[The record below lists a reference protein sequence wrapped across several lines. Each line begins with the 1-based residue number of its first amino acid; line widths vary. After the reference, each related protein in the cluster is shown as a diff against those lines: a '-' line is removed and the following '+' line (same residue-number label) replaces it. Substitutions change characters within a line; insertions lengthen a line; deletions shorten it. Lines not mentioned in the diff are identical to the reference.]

1 MFITRLLSGIV
12 LVIIVAVMNI
22 AGGPV
27 MGALLIVT
35 SVIGLREFYKAAGI
49 CGESGKMNLPEA
61 AALSGTVIY
70 YAGLMY
76 IYLKAGGTPDT
87 ESLRAAYGT
96 VNQWITAMLILVFM
110 VLMAEYVFLFPK
122 YDARTMITAFFGFVY
137 VPVML
142 SFIFITRMNNNGQYL
157 VWLIYIVS
165 WVCDTSAYCVGML
178 IGKHKLA
185 PILSPKKSVEG
196 ALGGVAGS
204 AIVACLYAWI
214 LVKTGRADQTYFWVF
229 ILIGAVGAIVSQV
242 GDLTASA
249 FKRNFEIKDY
259 GTLIPG
265 HGGIL
270 DRFDSVLFSA
280 PMICLLAEL
289 LGRYLS

>member
-1 MFITRLLSGIV
+1 MLAVDALVGLGSPTSYSSAYYPVLDVPLLKVEADADLDHGV
-12 LVIIVAVMNI
+12 
-22 AGGPV
+22 GG
-27 MGALLIVT
+27 
-35 SVIGLREFYKAAGI
+35 
-49 CGESGKMNLPEA
+49 CGEG
-61 AALSGTVIY
+61 
-70 YAGLMY
+70 
-76 IYLKAGGTPDT
+76 
-87 ESLRAAYGT
+87 
-96 VNQWITAMLILVFM
+96 
-110 VLMAEYVFLFPK
+110 
-122 YDARTMITAFFGFVY
+122 
-137 VPVML
+137 
-142 SFIFITRMNNNGQYL
+142 
-157 VWLIYIVS
+157 
-165 WVCDTSAYCVGML
+165 VGVVVRVDL
-178 IGKHKLA
+178 
-185 PILSPKKSVEG
+185 VEG

>member
-12 LVIIVAVMNI
+12 LIIIVTVMNI
-22 AGGPV
+22 FGGPV
-27 MGALLIVT
+27 MEAILIVI
-35 SVIGLREFYKAAGI
+35 SIIGLKEFYRASGI
-49 CGESGKMNLPEA
+49 CGEGGKTNLPEFA
-61 AALSGTVIY
+61 AYAGTVVY
-70 YAGLMY
+70 YFGLMY
-76 IYLKAGGTPDT
+76 IYLKDAKAADA

-96 VNQWITAMLILVFM
+96 VNQWITAVIILVFM
-110 VLMAEYVFLFPK
+110 AIMAEYVFLFPK

-137 VPVML
+137 VTVLL
-142 SFIFITRMNNNGQYL
+142 SFILITRMRNNGQYL

-185 PILSPKKSVEG
+185 PVLSPKKSVEG

-204 AIVACLYAWI
+204 ALVACLYAWI
-214 LVKTGRADQTYFWVF
+214 LVKTGCASQTYFWVF
-229 ILIGAVGAIVSQV
+229 TVIGAVGAIVSQV

-265 HGGIL
+265 HGGII

-289 LGRYLS
+289 LERCLS